1 MAFISFSTNQF
12 EPEDRLEAAQE
23 AYGAMAN
30 VELHAQKNTHPDIQ
44 TRVRLLPGV
53 SIAHVTTSSLK
64 ATRGKRQVTDG
75 NDDITFL
82 IHPGGSGVW
91 QSNLQSNPSLLCV
104 PGSARVVMNYQS
116 GSVDFQGDS
125 VEFLS
130 VAFSRSQLAPFLQ
143 SSNKL
148 YDHLFHHNE
157 TLNHITRIALDLT
170 QQSNDID
177 NATTMQITRQLFDL
191 ACLTLGSKRSV
202 GFHASRSSLKKARLK
217 AIKIDINT
225 HFRLPL
231 SLDDLALRHK
241 VSTSYIRS
249 LFRDEGTSF
258 TDYLLEKRLTSALNE
273 LTSPSLTPPP
283 VQEVAFR
290 SGFNNLSWFYNA
302 FKARFGMPPGE
313 ARELAQ
319 ISLLQQGEPPNQHL
333 P

>member
-1 MAFISFSTNQF
+1 MAYISFSTNQF
-12 EPEDRLEAAQE
+12 DPEDRLEAAQE

-30 VELHAQKNTHPDIQ
+30 VELHAEKNTPPNIQ

-53 SIAHVTTSSLK
+53 SIAHVTTSTLK
-64 ATRGKRQVTDG
+64 ALRGARQVTDG

-91 QSNLQSNPSLLCV
+91 QSNLQSNPSLLCK

-130 VAFSRSQLAPFLQ
+130 VAFSRNQLAPFLQ
-143 SSNKL
+143 DSNKL
-148 YDHLFHHNE
+148 YDHLLHHSE
-157 TLNHITRIALDLT
+157 TLNHITRISLDLT
-170 QQSNDID
+170 QQRNDID
-177 NATTMQITRQLFDL
+177 NATTLEVTSQLFDL
-191 ACLTLGSKRSV
+191 ACLTLGAKRSV
-202 GFHASRSSLKKARLK
+202 GYRASRSSLKQARLK

-258 TDYLLEKRLTSALNE
+258 TDYLLDKRLNSAFNE
-273 LTSPSLTPPP
+273 LTRTSLTPPY
-283 VQEVAFR
+283 VQEVAYR

-302 FKARFGMPPGE
+302 FKERFGVTPGE
-313 ARELAQ
+313 ARELAPMD
-319 ISLLQQGEPPNQHL
+319 ILQL
-333 P
+333 